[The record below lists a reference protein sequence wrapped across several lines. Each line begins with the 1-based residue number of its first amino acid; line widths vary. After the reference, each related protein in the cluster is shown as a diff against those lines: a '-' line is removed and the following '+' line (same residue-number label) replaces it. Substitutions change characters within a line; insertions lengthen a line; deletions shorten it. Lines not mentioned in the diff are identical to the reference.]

1 MLPAT
6 PVFRVLNAAQRRALT
21 VAAVSCRRGVALCI
35 PTRRHYSSPSPSPPP
50 PPLDVNALDQWISAD
65 KQLTLHDTI
74 RPEHLA
80 DLYITLPTRDGST
93 RAFAPPQKGAP
104 LSYGHHLVF
113 FHPRN
118 PEGALRSDGTDTD
131 FCPPEPFTRRMWAG
145 GRMEWKRPLCVGD
158 EATAQATIG
167 AVTKKG
173 FERAA
178 PMVFVSQ
185 KIQYKERKSGAVCI
199 EEERAHVYL
208 AGSGNKRVAKEVNDL
223 PVPDFAF
230 EYLPSPTTLFRFSAL
245 TFNGHYI
252 HLDKDYAQQ
261 SEGYPERLVHG
272 PLTALMLLDVAA
284 LHFPGSS
291 FKTFEYRAVNPIVV
305 NRPVKIYGTQIDK
318 QTVMVWA
325 EETASKAVG
334 MTGKVTFA
342 VLNASGVYLHRLFPS
357 PTTFNRLIYTQ
368 VFHKWPPRHV
378 PQPASSASKAPAST
392 AQKAL
397 VKSESKAKKTAAKST
412 SSGAADSDKKKR
424 KKVRKETWSSYV
436 YKVLKQVHPDT
447 GISNKAMA
455 ILNSFV
461 NDIFE
466 RIATEASKLSS
477 YSKKS
482 TISSREIQTAV
493 RLILPGELAKHAI
506 SEGTKSVTKF
516 SSSQK

>member
-1 MLPAT
+1 MLPEA
-6 PVFRVLNAAQRRALT
+6 PVFRVLSAAQRRPLT

-35 PTRRHYSSPSPSPPP
+35 PTTRRHYSSPSPSPPP
-50 PPLDVNALDQWISAD
+50 PPLDVAALDRWISAD

-93 RAFAPPQKGAP
+93 RAFAPPQEGAP
-104 LSYGHHLVF
+104 LSYGHHLAF

-118 PEGALRSDGTDTD
+118 PESALRSDGTDTD

-173 FERAA
+173 FEKAT

-185 KIQYKERKSGAVCI
+185 KIQYRERKSGAVCI

-208 AGSGNKRVAKEVNDL
+208 AGSGNKRVMKEVKDL

-252 HLDKDYAQQ
+252 HLDKDYAQK

-272 PLTALMLLDVAA
+272 PLTALMLLDVVA
-284 LHFPGSS
+284 LRFPRSP
-291 FKTFEYRAVNPIVV
+291 FEVFEYRAVNPIVV
-305 NRPVKIYGTQIDK
+305 NRPVKIYGAQTDK
-318 QTVMVWA
+318 QTVTVWA
-325 EETASKAVG
+325 EETASGASSTRAG
-334 MTGKVTFA
+334 FA
-342 VLNASGVYLHRLFPS
+342 LIVSFLRPPHSLVSSTRLNFSQMAP
-357 PTTFNRLIYTQ
+357 
-368 VFHKWPPRHV
+368 K
-378 PQPASSASKAPAST
+378 PASSASKAPAST
-392 AQKAL
+392 AQKAP
-397 VKSESKAKKTAAKST
+397 VKAESKAKKTTSKSA
-412 SSGAADSDKKKR
+412 SSAADGDKKKR

-466 RIATEASKLSS
+466 RIATEASKLST